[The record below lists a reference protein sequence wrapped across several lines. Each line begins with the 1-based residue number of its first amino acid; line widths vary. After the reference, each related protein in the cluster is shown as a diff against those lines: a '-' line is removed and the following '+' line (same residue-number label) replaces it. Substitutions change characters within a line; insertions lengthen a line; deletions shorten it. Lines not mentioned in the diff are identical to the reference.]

1 MIKLEN
7 VYFKYKNGKSI
18 LENVN
23 FEINEGEIISIIGRN
38 AAGKSTILNLIGGI
52 IKPTK
57 GNIYIDKLNTTTK
70 KDFIELRKKIG
81 IVFQNPESQILFP
94 KVYDDIEF
102 ALKNLGLDNREE
114 RINETLQLVNME
126 KFKTN
131 DSYELSLGQKQRIN
145 IASVLAVKPKY
156 LLLDEPTTM
165 IDSKEKENIYK
176 IFNELKLK
184 GYTIIFVTN
193 NINEI
198 LLSDKILILEDKQI
212 KKMFFKEA
220 ILDNINLLQECN
232 IKIPDIIEIILR
244 LKENNININLKDWTI
259 SEMINEI
266 VKVCKRW
273 KMY

>member
-266 VKVCKRW
+266 VKVCKR
-273 KMY
+273 